1 MNKEEM
7 PKIQEEDIKGDIKVL
22 KEQMNILNNQIKSLI
37 KR

>member
-7 PKIQEEDIKGDIKVL
+7 PKIQEEDIKDDIKVL